1 MAKRKTAVAS
11 FVPKFSY
18 FNFHR
23 NFSCQ
28 LSVYINVSSVCNLQ
42 KKSILFYSILYPTF
56 SALHTLTSILA
67 LVKLI
72 TLHIHIYIYFFTT
85 LKLDLC
91 TRQIK

>member
-1 MAKRKTAVAS
+1 MFPLYAICK
-11 FVPKFSY
+11 
-18 FNFHR
+18 
-23 NFSCQ
+23 
-28 LSVYINVSSVCNLQ
+28 IN
-42 KKSILFYSILYPTF
+42 SILFYSILYPTF

-72 TLHIHIYIYFFTT
+72 TLHIHIYNYIYFFTT